1 MVKNKG
7 TKVQA
12 TVNIVSGIFNMVAG
26 AAIAAVLIKVIF
38 GA

>member
-1 MVKNKG
+1 MK
-7 TKVQA
+7 TA
-12 TVNIVSGIFNMVAG
+12 ADIVSGIFNMVAG